1 MSISKKV
8 FTTALAL
15 LVATSISSARAE
27 DAAQKDSAVLFKI
40 HDIVPIKNSEGDV
53 VACDFNTTF
62 FNRSPILIKEATLEL
77 SWQDK
82 TLGEVIDNEKKQ
94 DAAKN
99 RRSRGYSRTERNTD
113 QNVRV
118 TVDVPSL
125 KSYKQATVQ
134 TRVNTDRCFLLIE
147 KVDFN
152 LRTCTADT
160 ASASARRRGGNSEC
174 NRMFRFVSPE
184 DEQYYVE
191 FKPVTIEEEKTQ
203 QENERLEGKS
213 ELDGLYTNTVET
225 LGNAG
230 SVISGIK

>member
-15 LVATSISSARAE
+15 LVANSISSARAE
-27 DAAQKDSAVLFKI
+27 DATEKDNAVLFKI

-82 TLGEVIDNEKKQ
+82 SLGEVIENEKKQ
-94 DAAKN
+94 DAAQN
-99 RRSRGYSRTERNTD
+99 RRTRGYSKTERNND
-113 QNVRV
+113 QIVKV
-118 TVDVPSL
+118 SLDVPSL

-147 KVDFN
+147 KAEFN
-152 LRTCTADT
+152 LRTCSADG
-160 ASASARRRGGNSEC
+160 AGSSNRGRGGNSEC
-174 NRMFRFVSPE
+174 SRMFQFVSPE
-184 DEQYYVE
+184 DAQYYME
-191 FKPVTIEEEKTQ
+191 FKPVTVDEEKAQ
-203 QENERLEGKS
+203 LENQKLEAKS
-213 ELDGLYTNTVET
+213 ELDGIYTSTVET